1 MGGVILSDFKEEILS
16 KLEISL
22 NDIIIVYPDN
32 IKSKEDGFGIYAYDV
47 FSSDII
53 SKYKNI
59 LKSFRYCLQTLNP
72 QLLWFKP
79 GNC

>member
-1 MGGVILSDFKEEILS
+1 MSDFKEEILS
-16 KLEISL
+16 KLEINL
-22 NDIIIVYPDN
+22 KDIIIVYPEN
-32 IKSKEDGFGIYAYDV
+32 KESKENGFGIYTYDI

-53 SKYKNI
+53 SKYENI

-72 QLLWFKP
+72 QLIWFKP